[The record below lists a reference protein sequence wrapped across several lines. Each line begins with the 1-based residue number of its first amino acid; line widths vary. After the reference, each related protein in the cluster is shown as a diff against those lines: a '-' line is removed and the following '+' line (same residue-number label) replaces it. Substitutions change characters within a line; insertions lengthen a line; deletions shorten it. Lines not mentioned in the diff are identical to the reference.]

1 MPQERVWWV
10 PLGENDLANQTVQT
24 YNHTNAVFT
33 PVGDLG
39 EEWIQEYR
47 TSNHFGQPS
56 PQQSTDERFDRLCQK
71 QRLWGNEAFRFYHRL
86 EHAWLAKER
95 KTRTQREARPTPE
108 RRGPNTSVGYYTQT
122 PTTQWSQQMQVN
134 LTNMNS
140 GLNFVAEAMDSLT
153 STLRLDH
160 MQP

>member
-95 KTRTQREARPTPE
+95 RTRTRREAQRTQE
-108 RRGPNTSVGYYTQT
+108 RRGPSTSAAYYT
-122 PTTQWSQQMQVN
+122 TTQWSNQMQVN
-134 LTNMNS
+134 PMDVNS
-140 GLNFVAEAMDSLT
+140 GPNSVIGVMDSLT